1 MKKDSGKARMTFSRQ
16 TFKRIIMRFS
26 NMFIATLKETP
37 ADAESVSHILMLR
50 AGYVRQL
57 AAGLYIYLPL
67 GVRVIER
74 INNILREEMNSI
86 GAQEITMPALHPSEI
101 WQGTGRGNAK
111 GGESVRPK

>member
-1 MKKDSGKARMTFSRQ
+1 
-16 TFKRIIMRFS
+16 MRFS

-101 WQGTGRGNAK
+101 CASG
-111 GGESVRPK
+111 